1 MVSRKKKK
9 RPVES
14 QMPETKT
21 PGKAAARKRGSLR
34 DLLGRSRSAVARTP
48 PELRAKVPIYAAHNM
63 NLDAVAA
70 DDVYEWF
77 SRKARTCRR

>member
-1 MVSRKKKK
+1 MLVSRKKKH
-9 RPVES
+9 PVES

-77 SRKARTCRR
+77 